1 MKNLNIT
8 LSNEVEELITE
19 HDVLNMLKA
28 SGRRV
33 YADSLHVDA
42 EYLKVLLAEAREAEA
57 KRNRLYIQ
65 VWDIAWS
72 KLK

>member
-8 LSNEVEELITE
+8 LSNEVKEIITE

-28 SGRRV
+28 LDKRV

-42 EYLKVLLAEAREAEA
+42 EYLKVLLAEALAVEAS
-57 KRNRLYIQ
+57 KNRYIQ
-65 VWDIAWS
+65 VWNIAFS